1 MLAAR
6 ERPNMSV
13 ASASRKVKKVGTWRC
28 AADLTNSVLSYL
40 PVGMMS
46 ARSIALPDN
55 GVTMCRDI
63 KTPFSF
69 EPLGAEEEICAS
81 SLAGFEARL

>member
-1 MLAAR
+1 MD
-6 ERPNMSV
+6 
-13 ASASRKVKKVGTWRC
+13 G
-28 AADLTNSVLSYL
+28 VLSYL
-40 PVGMMS
+40 PDGIIS
-46 ARSIALPDN
+46 ALSIALHDN
-55 GVTMCRDI
+55 GVTMCRNI